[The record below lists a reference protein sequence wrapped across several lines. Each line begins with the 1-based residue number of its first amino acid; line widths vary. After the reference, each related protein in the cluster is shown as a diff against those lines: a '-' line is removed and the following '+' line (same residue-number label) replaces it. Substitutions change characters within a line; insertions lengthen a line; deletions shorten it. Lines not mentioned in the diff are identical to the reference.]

1 MNNTLK
7 LFLYHPDK
15 INQNPIPGLAEDAV
29 AKKWIGL
36 VVNSVPPSLGAM
48 RMHSETEDWSG
59 ITPLNLENRM
69 FCKWHGVILWIVAL
83 FVTHLLYDNLFKTM
97 TAIFFTDEKYYIRNL
112 PSTCL
117 CTCVHAYILCNTQ
130 KYFILFLY

>member
-15 INQNPIPGLAEDAV
+15 INQNPILGLAEDAV

-59 ITPLNLENRM
+59 ITPLKLENRM
-69 FCKWHGVILWIVAL
+69 FCKWYGVILWIVAL

-97 TAIFFTDEKYYIRNL
+97 TAIFFTDEKYNLRNL

>member
-7 LFLYHPDK
+7 LFFYYPDK

-29 AKKWIGL
+29 AKKCISL
-36 VVNSVPPSLGAM
+36 VANPVLPSLSAM
-48 RMHSETEDWSG
+48 RMHSVTEDWSG
-59 ITPLNLENRM
+59 ITPLHLENRM

-97 TAIFFTDEKYYIRNL
+97 TAMFYTDEKRNLRNL

-117 CTCVHAYILCNTQ
+117 LIYCAHTQ